1 MLFAI
6 QELFD
11 SHTYFIMGIVV
22 AITLYI
28 TFTETSTPHNN
39 IFVILDTSLFNSI
52 PLKLYY
58 DIDTTFSK
66 KSLNSIHP
74 SFM

>member
-22 AITLYI
+22 AFTLYI
-28 TFTETSTPHNN
+28 TFTQNSNPYNN
-39 IFVILDTSLFNSI
+39 IPVILDTSLFNPTEI
-52 PLKLYY
+52 IY
-58 DIDTTFSK
+58 DIETTFSNR
-66 KSLNSIHP
+66 SLN
-74 SFM
+74 